1 MLSTAQ
7 NILATL
13 FSPTIAARDRDA
25 ARHATR
31 RDEALVLHLCAAIRL
46 SPTAIVN
53 AERHLGVA
61 HANARQAGWNDRE
74 TLIGE
79 DAHGNRY
86 YVKKPTSG
94 MVAESS
100 HVKEIRS
107 VKYAGG
113 GALSDYDPDSVPVEW
128 RLWLSGQQNRPPNI
142 APTSGANSTLDRLA
156 TPTDDAALP
165 IQAPAELDETI
176 MQNLKTSS
184 SSGTVQPREYNPA
197 PKKFQPQSWQ
207 PGGAKK
213 E

>member
-1 MLSTAQ
+1 MLHAMQRAAMRPSSSTSALQSASRQRPLSMLSA
-7 NILATL
+7 ISEWL
-13 FSPTIAARDRDA
+13 
-25 ARHATR
+25 TR
-31 RDEALVLHLCAAIRL
+31 TQDKR
-46 SPTAIVN
+46 
-53 AERHLGVA
+53 
-61 HANARQAGWNDRE
+61 GWNDTE